1 VGSNHIWRSQTLS
14 GIVVWC
20 WLLKIFRAPPRFVC
34 ETDGAIGFART
45 AERIL
50 TNEVYSRGLRPEK
63 PLQHYIVVK
72 RTAPQ
77 ERCFSCDSK
86 AFRES

>member
-1 VGSNHIWRSQTLS
+1 VGSNHIWRSQTRS

-20 WLLKIFRAPPRFVC
+20 RQLKIFRAPPRFVC

-50 TNEVYSRGLRPEK
+50 TNEVLCLFVSSEAQENGLTKFDLARPW
-63 PLQHYIVVK
+63 
-72 RTAPQ
+72 
-77 ERCFSCDSK
+77 
-86 AFRES
+86 